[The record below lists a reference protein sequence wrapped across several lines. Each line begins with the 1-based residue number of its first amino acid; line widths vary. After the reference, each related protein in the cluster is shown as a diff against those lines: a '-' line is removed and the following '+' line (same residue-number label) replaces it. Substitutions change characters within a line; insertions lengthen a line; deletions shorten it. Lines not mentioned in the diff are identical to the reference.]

1 MQLLVGFLTLSNFD
15 GEYNVYYKY
24 DDYDKLE
31 FYRSKH
37 LNPFTL
43 EFPASWIDNTLK
55 PSIFVQ
61 IWDILLIGFYLN
73 FLKRI
78 DK

>member
-43 EFPASWIDNTLK
+43 EFPAS
-55 PSIFVQ
+55 
-61 IWDILLIGFYLN
+61 
-73 FLKRI
+73 
-78 DK
+78 